1 MIYFLVINIILWIII
16 MLFDDFFIRI
26 MFLICRFLEIL
37 NFLVCEIWYSL
48 IIIMSECDEIL
59 DIIEGN
65 RLYLVG

>member
-26 MFLICRFLEIL
+26 MFLICRFLEVL